1 MCTLATSIDM
11 LFSRSASIH
20 ARDGPVLDPPGGAAE
35 QPCCLR
41 LGAERD
47 SLHSSIS
54 GTVVAGLAVLIAV
67 DGKPQ
72 EKKSKNWAPK
82 GSPRKWGAMSVV
94 CWE

>member
-1 MCTLATSIDM
+1 VGVGGEG
-11 LFSRSASIH
+11 
-20 ARDGPVLDPPGGAAE
+20 DGEWWFG
-35 QPCCLR
+35 
-41 LGAERD
+41 
-47 SLHSSIS
+47 SIS
-54 GTVVAGLAVLIAV
+54 GAVVVGLAVLIAV